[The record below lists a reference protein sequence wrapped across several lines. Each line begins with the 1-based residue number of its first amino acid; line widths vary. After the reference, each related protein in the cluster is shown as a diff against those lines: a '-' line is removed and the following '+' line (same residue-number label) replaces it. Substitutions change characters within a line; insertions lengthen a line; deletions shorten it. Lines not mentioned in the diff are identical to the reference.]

1 MDTVQ
6 CAIIIEDTWYD
17 EHEVFDVIKYVYIK
31 DNLKSAY
38 EYMVK
43 TAEEYNHDG
52 KIAVVNHEKT
62 LNGIPV
68 QCFFMDK
75 EKGLMSN
82 WELTH
87 VVRMD

>member
-1 MDTVQ
+1 MDTVR

-17 EHEVFDVIKYVYIK
+17 EHEVLGKTKYVYIK

-38 EYMVK
+38 EYMAK
-43 TAEEYNHDG
+43 TVEDYNHDG
-52 KIAVVNHEKT
+52 KIAALNYEET
-62 LNGIPV
+62 LNGIPR
-68 QCFFMDK
+68 QCFLMDR

-82 WELTH
+82 WELAH